1 MKGYS
6 VCFWKFNDEVMLM
19 NIHFN
24 SVLFLGR
31 KKLKFLEEKQYSLLC
46 PVLFSKGNLWQ
57 RRGVSKANRCQFINY
72 IISIAVAV
80 QPSISDWRSPP
91 IGPTNTVIWGLFEM
105 GTFNQYWWIMM
116 MNDDNV
122 HYFITSDSA
131 KGARPLE
138 NQNVKVK
145 GFQW

>member
-6 VCFWKFNDEVMLM
+6 GCFWKLNDEVMIM

-91 IGPTNTVIWGLFEM
+91 IGPTNTVIWGLFKM
-105 GTFNQYWWIMM
+105 GTFNQYWWMM
-116 MNDDNV
+116 MTIHIRV
-122 HYFITSDSA
+122 LFHHIRQRKRCKTF
-131 KGARPLE
+131 R

-145 GFQW
+145 WLPW